1 MYSSADADGKE
12 NKKAKGV
19 NRSVVRRIR
28 HKIFINVLFGGGVLR
43 HRMRRI
49 QSNLHRIGTYVCEI

>member
-1 MYSSADADGKE
+1 MYSSADV
-12 NKKAKGV
+12 GV
-19 NRSVVRRIR
+19 NRSVVRGIR
-28 HKIFINVLFGGGVLR
+28 HKKFIVLFDGGVLR